1 MFDGRYHQYKHQI
14 HYDVLQYVWVVQARA
29 FHRLYW
35 LHGGD
40 CGLVVWDR
48 AVDDPDSG
56 GRGFITWMTTRR
68 YNVMCGVLC
77 GGTMSCH
84 LVSNT
89 AWRRYARLRVLWRDV
104 DHFAT
109 RRDELLWH
117 GTGIPQ
123 APAVNADLEVICD
136 TVISGYYRCVI
147 HNS

>member
-1 MFDGRYHQYKHQI
+1 
-14 HYDVLQYVWVVQARA
+14 
-29 FHRLYW
+29 
-35 LHGGD
+35 
-40 CGLVVWDR
+40 
-48 AVDDPDSG
+48 
-56 GRGFITWMTTRR
+56 MTTRR

-123 APAVNADLEVICD
+123 APAVKEDLEVIWA
-136 TVISGYYRCVI
+136 TAISNGYFNMPLGSYILPLGFTNHTIV
-147 HNS
+147 HNSYRYPG